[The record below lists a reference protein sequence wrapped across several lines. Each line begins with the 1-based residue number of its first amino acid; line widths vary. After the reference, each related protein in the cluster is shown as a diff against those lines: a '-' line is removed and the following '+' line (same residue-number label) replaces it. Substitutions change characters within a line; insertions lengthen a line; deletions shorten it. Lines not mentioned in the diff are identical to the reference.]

1 MAETRGLSR
10 EQPRKVCARLM
21 QAADD
26 PRISAELRARL
37 ERPLRNLRAIQK
49 RRDKAGPG
57 SSPG

>member
-1 MAETRGLSR
+1 MAKTRAPSR
-10 EQPRKVCARLM
+10 EQLRKVCARLM

-37 ERPLRNLRAIQK
+37 ERSLRNMRAIQK